1 MERELHMR
9 FPFEGRCPVTPFP
22 LRRSL
27 LLAVLLAASVA
38 PGASA
43 QTIPPQLT
51 LEDALRLAESRNPL
65 LLADLNNVVVAD
77 WNLKAAHGALLPTAG
92 AGSSFSWQGSGEQQL
107 GSITLSE
114 LGFRN
119 QPSYYFSSY
128 RLGLS
133 YTLDGRIL
141 LALPQ
146 ARAERRAQQ
155 ALGETSRAQVR
166 LQVTQAYLDAL
177 RQQEG
182 LVLAERE
189 LERAEANL
197 RLTRGRQEVGSG
209 TPLEVRQAEVAVGR
223 AQVAVLTARNGVRT
237 SKLRLA
243 QLMGFEPQDGFT
255 LVSSFEVSEPDWSE
269 GELLGLAE
277 ENNPALRRLKAAL
290 EVQEAGVKMARAA
303 FFPTL
308 SLSASLSGFAREA
321 SSPDLLVSQAQL
333 SALSRVASCEMNNE
347 VYRRLLPPLP
357 TQDCSR
363 YLFTEEQR
371 RAIVEGNNAF
381 PFSFTRQPPVASLSI
396 SLPLFEGRR
405 RQRDL
410 EVARVSRQDLQLQ
423 LKDQELR
430 LRTDLSTALGTLRTA
445 YQAARIEEQNGVWA
459 DEQLRLAQ
467 ERYRLGTASFL
478 ELLEAET
485 IKARADRDRLA
496 AIFSY
501 HEALA
506 SLEALVGIN
515 LRAR

>member
-1 MERELHMR
+1 MISRSS
-9 FPFEGRCPVTPFP
+9 
-22 LRRSL
+22 RRSPL
-27 LLAVLLAASVA
+27 LGIFLSAVVA
-38 PGASA
+38 PQALA
-43 QTIPPQLT
+43 QTIPTQLT
-51 LEDALRLAESRNPL
+51 LDEALRLAESRNPL

-77 WNLKAAHGALLPTAG
+77 WNLKAAHGALLPSAG
-92 AGSSFSWQGSGEQQL
+92 AGSSFSWQGSGEQQF

-141 LALPQ
+141 MALSQ
-146 ARAERRAQQ
+146 ARAERRAQE
-155 ALGETSRAQVR
+155 ALGENSRAQIR

-182 LVLAERE
+182 LALVERE

-223 AQVAVLTARNGVRT
+223 AQVAVLNARNGVRA

-243 QLMGFEPQDGFT
+243 QLAGFEPQDGFT
-255 LVSSFEVSEPDWSE
+255 LAATFQIEEPYWTE
-269 GELLGLAE
+269 GELWDLAQ
-277 ENNPALRRLKAAL
+277 ENNPALRRLQAAL
-290 EVQEAGVKMARAA
+290 QVQEASVKMARAA

-308 SLSASLSGFAREA
+308 SLSAGFSGFAREA
-321 SSPDLLVSQAQL
+321 SSPDLLVGQAQV

-347 VYRRLLPPLP
+347 VYRRLVPPLP

-363 YLFTEEQR
+363 FLFTEEQR
-371 RAIVEGNNAF
+371 RAIVERNDAF
-381 PFSFTRQPPVASLSI
+381 PFHFTRQPPVASLSL
-396 SLPLFEGRR
+396 SLPVFEGRR

-423 LKDQELR
+423 LRDQELR
-430 LRTDLSTALGTLRTA
+430 LRTELSTAIGTLRTA
-445 YQAARIEEQNGVWA
+445 YEAARIEEQNGVWA

-478 ELLEAET
+478 ELVEAET

-506 SLEALVGIN
+506 GLEALVGTN